1 MIKLIQLYT
10 HVEAGLVTTAAQA
23 ISMFNVDTHCDVSVG
38 VGQDLKLVFVAQ
50 EELIRL
56 LNVNGRPSILL
67 FCILRHLINK
77 KEFLSKQQNQEY
89 NVW

>member
-1 MIKLIQLYT
+1 
-10 HVEAGLVTTAAQA
+10 
-23 ISMFNVDTHCDVSVG
+23 MFNVDTHCDVSVG

-77 KEFLSKQQNQEY
+77 RSSYLNNKIRSTTCGRY
-89 NVW
+89 